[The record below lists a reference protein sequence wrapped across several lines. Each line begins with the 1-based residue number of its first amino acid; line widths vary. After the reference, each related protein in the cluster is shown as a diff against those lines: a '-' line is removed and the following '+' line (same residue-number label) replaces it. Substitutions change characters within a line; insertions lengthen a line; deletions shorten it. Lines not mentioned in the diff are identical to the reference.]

1 MNNTKEE
8 LGTER
13 LDIICSI
20 VIARLSSTLLA

>member
-13 LDIICSI
+13 LDIIRSI
-20 VIARLSSTLLA
+20 VIALVPSTLLA